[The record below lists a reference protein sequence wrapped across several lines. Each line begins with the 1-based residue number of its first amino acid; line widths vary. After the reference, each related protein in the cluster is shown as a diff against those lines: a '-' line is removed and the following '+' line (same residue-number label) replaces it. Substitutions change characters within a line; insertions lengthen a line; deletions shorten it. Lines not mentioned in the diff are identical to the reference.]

1 MRLCISNLM
10 RFWRVIS
17 SWCFVFS
24 CSLIDKLPKYFIDR
38 SLKYENTGKP
48 RKASNFLM
56 LCIPKARERDQ
67 NRDLC
72 KCWCKVCL
80 LLPGGAL
87 YARGQGS
94 ACMQRMYGNKQRQQ
108 TDYISAICVF
118 LWMLKLKR
126 DLQDGIWA
134 RAQSEIGLSPDFPFA
149 RLHISKVHMIFKEYH
164 FARQHISKV
173 IIIFKDYYIL
183 YF

>member
-1 MRLCISNLM
+1 MFCLFLLLDRQTSLWIFASISLTDLWNMKTQGNLA
-10 RFWRVIS
+10 RHQTFWCCASQRPERETRTGI
-17 SWCFVFS
+17 FVNVDAKFVYY
-24 CSLIDKLPKYFIDR
+24 LQEGLFT
-38 SLKYENTGKP
+38 LG
-48 RKASNFLM
+48 A
-56 LCIPKARERDQ
+56 
-67 NRDLC
+67 RDLH
-72 KCWCKVCL
+72 V
-80 LLPGGAL
+80 
-87 YARGQGS
+87 YR
-94 ACMQRMYGNKQRQQ
+94 QRMYGNKQRQQ
-108 TDYISAICVF
+108 TDFISAICVF